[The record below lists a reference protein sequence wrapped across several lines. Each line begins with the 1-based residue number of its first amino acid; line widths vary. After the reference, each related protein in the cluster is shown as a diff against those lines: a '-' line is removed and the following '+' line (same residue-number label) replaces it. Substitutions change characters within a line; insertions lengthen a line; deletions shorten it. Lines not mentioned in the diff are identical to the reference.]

1 MDNGGGGLSSAGA
14 VQVEVPVQP
23 SPVGGATT
31 FKHGTTIPPQKTRT
45 DGQQLTYPKWC
56 ALLVSNVLKT
66 RTSFA
71 SYLNKSIFLS
81 QAKNRF
87 GLAPTFFPIP
97 LPPGDHFDRM
107 PANLSQ
113 HRRRTFHLKRAVHT
127 LCMALNFWYNGGSFA
142 DVELLQREPNDQH
155 RCLYGRLAA
164 LIRSEGLT
172 QPFPVAKSGRKFPN
186 LIARLGELSD
196 VLMKQG
202 AIDPYTKSFAG
213 GDFTLD
219 EETSGCL
226 SPYRDLD
233 PSRLALHG
241 CGNWDATS
249 YLSDYLV
256 MAYREPRV
264 LLTGLE
270 AGVRPAVRDPPEK
283 IGELAR
289 KWDANNLLMVHDE
302 PVHPDSFV
310 KIFNCYKNATTDRQ
324 IGDRR
329 GQNSLESRLL
339 GPSRELPGGAD
350 VQDLVADARSQ
361 KLCLSVTDRRD
372 FYHQLFATRSRAV
385 SNTVGPGVP
394 WSMLEGTKG
403 YANYLLA
410 SSRKKKASPEARG
423 DFLGSYGWPPSQ
435 RSYVRPDEGLLWVSF
450 CSVLQGDHGGVEIC
464 TDAHVSLLQS
474 HGLLD
479 VDSRLVSSKP
489 LLGSSVADGLVIDD
503 YFCISRENATT
514 PNEESVAYARYEAS
528 QAAYRE
534 HGLLGSPQKDV
545 LAENEGKAIGAY
557 INSSE
562 RARSRG
568 FITVASPPE
577 KRLSL
582 SFLTLQACALS
593 HTTDSLH
600 LCIVGGWVSALNYRR
615 PLMSLMGKCFHVV
628 DAAAYDPN
636 EPKVVPLSRAV
647 ANELV
652 LLAVLAPLALH
663 EISARYDPDVYATDA
678 SNTMGGI
685 CKARVGEEVVET
697 LWRHCKSKGAYTR
710 LLSQAEVLM
719 RRLELHEEG
728 RDEPTIGAVQRPL
741 AYSFDF
747 IEVFAGS
754 AKVTTYVAQLG
765 VAVGPPLEL
774 SLSEEFNVS
783 NEWVLRWISH
793 LICQRLVKSF
803 AIEPPCT
810 TFSIMRRPRLRS
822 RQQPL
827 GFNTGDAY
835 TRNGNF
841 LACRAGQACR
851 LAARYRVA
859 ALWET
864 PFSSYM
870 RHLPAWK
877 AVSRLPHSS
886 EIRCD
891 SCRFGSPH
899 LKSFRFLLVN
909 ADPRPL
915 MLRCQCTSKHL
926 QIAGSYTKESAVY
939 VDALA
944 STIASVLVNSSLV
957 MDAVIEEENSLRV
970 GGLENQLVNEVAIA
984 APWEVVASWTFRKP
998 SHINIL
1004 EEAVLLRL
1012 VNRLGRRSLPSRIV
1026 ALVDSHVVRGATS
1039 KGRTSSRALSSVL
1052 RRVCAGCVAYGLYLV
1067 LPFCPTRLNVSDDPS
1082 RGVPLR
1088 PSSEGIPLSSL
1099 SKADLQRLAASSG
1112 FRRFASN
1119 WVRLV
1124 IRLLGLCCLDF
1135 PNRNIYPLPWP
1146 DPVPHLGLSSSMDFD
1161 ATLGFPGEGPLT
1173 LHLALSSFGFLYLGM
1188 FFPSCWVLCCFAAAC
1203 WGGRFGAFAMD
1214 LRPVTAGDRVRAA
1227 KRLTLGPLPSGR
1239 PVLAKTGSQREKYF
1253 AYFLR
1258 WVSFL
1263 EVDFEAMLDR
1273 HYENIEDINLILS
1286 HFGREIYKSGRT
1298 FNQYAETI
1306 NELASRKPALRR
1318 MLQAAW
1324 DLGYSWKRHEPSEH
1338 HVALPSMVLLAM
1350 LSTCITW
1357 GWLRLAGC
1365 LSLLFGGLLRP
1376 GELCA
1381 ATRGDLLLPDDLG
1394 GALPFCLLSIKE
1406 PKTRFSNA
1414 RHQSAKV
1421 ACGDLLLLIRLAFRK
1436 IGNEQRLWPFSPQ
1449 TLRTRLK
1456 TLLEALWLP
1465 SESVPGRKA
1474 IDLGAFRAGGATWII
1489 QSTEDGDLLQRRGRW
1504 ANRKMMEIYVQEV
1517 SATLFLKRVPD
1528 ATRERILALAG
1539 AFPALLKKALEFEAA
1554 SIPTTAWYILLS
1566 Q

>member
-1 MDNGGGGLSSAGA
+1 MSEEVLLDAAEEGYDGVVGPSKDFEAPLLEEDENGQIVESGYAKSFVVVDLGDSCLAQIKDYDPVVDTAVFPFEETMPASLPRVVDVIQGVFDWIEATTLSRVHFYSAREEQTVPALPKRSTPKKVSNAALVEQLTNLAAQVQMIGEQQKLLSQAVSPAAARSSADPVGVPLAGGALMSRLPNVSNGLDLMMSTPKKATALLGPPPKTKAVGTPLTRAAPLEEDEPKDIAEEKTTAEGSILGALASQSTAITALVAHLAGGGDAMQDLSSSGSQHLALSSRGVGRREKMRAELANRSSNYFLAVQQQMYRRMNPAKVVPKTLEELGSSGVSMTGYLERYGGYKNAKDAGLSLWVAAHAMDCAAEGDFVGTREYLALLCAALEQSALDGSWSLAWVLTLLDDPPTMLFADRMQPVVAHGKPFAPLGSPDVGSNIASLSSRDRGPHYAEDGGEGFEASRIQGYDRGCRGGEGPFTSKASQVSQEAKGCAPGKGAMKFGEVFCMDNGGGGFSSAGD

-23 SPVGGATT
+23 SPVGDATT
-31 FKHGTTIPPQKTRT
+31 FKHGTTIPPPKTRT

-81 QAKNRF
+81 QAKTRF

-113 HRRRTFHLKRAVHT
+113 HRRRMFHLKRAVHT
-127 LCMALNFWYNGGSFA
+127 LCMALNFWYSGGSFA

-202 AIDPYTKSFAG
+202 AVDPYTKSFAG

-241 CGNWDATS
+241 CGNWDATA

-350 VQDLVADARSQ
+350 VQDMVADARSQ

-410 SSRKKKASPEARG
+410 SSKKKKASQEARG

-435 RSYVRPDEGLLWVSF
+435 RSCVRPDEGLLWTSF

-479 VDSRLVSSKP
+479 ANSRLVSSKP
-489 LLGSSVADGLVIDD
+489 LLSSSVADGLVIDD
-503 YFCISRENATT
+503 YFCISREDATT
-514 PNEESVAYARYEAS
+514 PNGESVAFARYEAS

-545 LAENEGKAIGAY
+545 LAENGGKAIGAY
-557 INSSE
+557 VNSSE

-600 LCIVGGWVSALNYRR
+600 LCIVGGWVSVLNYRR

-628 DAAAYDPN
+628 DAATYDPN
-636 EPKVVPLSRAV
+636 EPKVVPLSRSV
-647 ANELV
+647 ANQLV
-652 LLAVLAPLALH
+652 LLAALAPLALH

-728 RDEPTIGAVQRPL
+728 RDEPTINAVQRPL

-765 VAVGPPLEL
+765 VAVGPPIEL
-774 SLSEEFNVS
+774 S
-783 NEWVLRWISH
+783 
-793 LICQRLVKSF
+793 
-803 AIEPPCT
+803 
-810 TFSIMRRPRLRS
+810 
-822 RQQPL
+822 
-827 GFNTGDAY
+827 
-835 TRNGNF
+835 
-841 LACRAGQACR
+841 
-851 LAARYRVA
+851 
-859 ALWET
+859 
-864 PFSSYM
+864 
-870 RHLPAWK
+870 
-877 AVSRLPHSS
+877 
-886 EIRCD
+886 
-891 SCRFGSPH
+891 
-899 LKSFRFLLVN
+899 
-909 ADPRPL
+909 
-915 MLRCQCTSKHL
+915 
-926 QIAGSYTKESAVY
+926 
-939 VDALA
+939 
-944 STIASVLVNSSLV
+944 
-957 MDAVIEEENSLRV
+957 
-970 GGLENQLVNEVAIA
+970 
-984 APWEVVASWTFRKP
+984 
-998 SHINIL
+998 
-1004 EEAVLLRL
+1004 
-1012 VNRLGRRSLPSRIV
+1012 
-1026 ALVDSHVVRGATS
+1026 
-1039 KGRTSSRALSSVL
+1039 
-1052 RRVCAGCVAYGLYLV
+1052 
-1067 LPFCPTRLNVSDDPS
+1067 
-1082 RGVPLR
+1082 
-1088 PSSEGIPLSSL
+1088 
-1099 SKADLQRLAASSG
+1099 
-1112 FRRFASN
+1112 
-1119 WVRLV
+1119 
-1124 IRLLGLCCLDF
+1124 
-1135 PNRNIYPLPWP
+1135 
-1146 DPVPHLGLSSSMDFD
+1146 
-1161 ATLGFPGEGPLT
+1161 
-1173 LHLALSSFGFLYLGM
+1173 
-1188 FFPSCWVLCCFAAAC
+1188 
-1203 WGGRFGAFAMD
+1203 
-1214 LRPVTAGDRVRAA
+1214 
-1227 KRLTLGPLPSGR
+1227 
-1239 PVLAKTGSQREKYF
+1239 
-1253 AYFLR
+1253 
-1258 WVSFL
+1258 
-1263 EVDFEAMLDR
+1263 
-1273 HYENIEDINLILS
+1273 
-1286 HFGREIYKSGRT
+1286 
-1298 FNQYAETI
+1298 
-1306 NELASRKPALRR
+1306 
-1318 MLQAAW
+1318 
-1324 DLGYSWKRHEPSEH
+1324 
-1338 HVALPSMVLLAM
+1338 
-1350 LSTCITW
+1350 
-1357 GWLRLAGC
+1357 
-1365 LSLLFGGLLRP
+1365 
-1376 GELCA
+1376 
-1381 ATRGDLLLPDDLG
+1381 
-1394 GALPFCLLSIKE
+1394 
-1406 PKTRFSNA
+1406 
-1414 RHQSAKV
+1414 
-1421 ACGDLLLLIRLAFRK
+1421 
-1436 IGNEQRLWPFSPQ
+1436 
-1449 TLRTRLK
+1449 
-1456 TLLEALWLP
+1456 
-1465 SESVPGRKA
+1465 
-1474 IDLGAFRAGGATWII
+1474 
-1489 QSTEDGDLLQRRGRW
+1489 
-1504 ANRKMMEIYVQEV
+1504 
-1517 SATLFLKRVPD
+1517 
-1528 ATRERILALAG
+1528 
-1539 AFPALLKKALEFEAA
+1539 
-1554 SIPTTAWYILLS
+1554 
-1566 Q
+1566 